1 MTTITSR
8 ILIVDDEPS
17 ALKVT
22 TKILQRLGYHVIGHS
37 DPKRALEI
45 LGAFPDQFDLLI
57 TDYRM
62 PAMNG
67 DRLFELARDINPRLP
82 VILCSGYC
90 SEFDRAGAE
99 RLGFDKFVRKPL
111 LKDDFAALV
120 KNVLQ
125 ERK

>member
-8 ILIVDDEPS
+8 ILVVDDEPS

-37 DPKRALEI
+37 EPQRALEI
-45 LGAFPDQFDLLI
+45 LEAFPEQFDLLI

-62 PAMNG
+62 PGMNG
-67 DRLFELARDINPRLP
+67 DRLFELAKEINPELP

-90 SEFDRAGAE
+90 SDFDSGSAE
-99 RLGFDKFVRKPL
+99 KLGFDKFVRKPL
-111 LKDDFAALV
+111 LKDEFAVLV

-125 ERK
+125 ERT